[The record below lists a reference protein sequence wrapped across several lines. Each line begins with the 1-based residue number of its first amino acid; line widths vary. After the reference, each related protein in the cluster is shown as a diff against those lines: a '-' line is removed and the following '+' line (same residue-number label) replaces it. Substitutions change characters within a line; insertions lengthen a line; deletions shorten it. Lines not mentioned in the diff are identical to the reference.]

1 VNCLHCDTLIPA
13 GSRRDRR
20 YCGNKCR
27 AWASIERRKIGAP
40 VPRGWRHPA
49 FESDNP
55 TLRAAA
61 EHAEHLGQAHG
72 WDRSTVRSAIDG
84 LAAVL
89 GGRSAVERVPFT
101 EVRARIPRHAPILRI
116 TEVLTDLG
124 LFDDDTTPAIRSWI
138 DRSASQLP
146 AGFTEAVRAWLLV
159 LLDGDSRSLPRSPD
173 SLYVYFRS
181 VKPIIEEWA
190 TEHGHLREIT
200 ATEVTTALEPLRG
213 HQRRTAVSALRSLF
227 RFAKKRGLIFAN
239 PTTRLKAERVEPG
252 LIPLTNDEI
261 RVVEQAAANSAQ
273 RLIVALAAVHAARSA
288 TIRYLT
294 LDDVDLPNRRI
305 TLAGHTQRLGELTH
319 RVLRAWLDHRRT
331 TWPHSPNRHIL
342 LAGRTALGTRP
353 VSHIYLQ
360 TEMRKLGVGVDRI
373 RADRILHEALTVGPD
388 PLHLSLV
395 FNLSLSAAS
404 RYAEVAQRLLD
415 GQLEQHTGEQRPK
428 QPYTQLR

>member
-1 VNCLHCDTLIPA
+1 VNCLHCDTPIPA

-27 AWASIERRKIGAP
+27 AWASIERRKVGAP
-40 VPRGWRHPA
+40 VPPGWRHPA
-49 FESDNP
+49 FESGNP

-89 GGRSAVERVPFT
+89 DGRSAVERVPFT

-116 TEVLTDLG
+116 TEVLIDLE
-124 LFDDDTTPAIRSWI
+124 LFEDDTTSAIRSWT
-138 DRSASQLP
+138 DRSAGQLP
-146 AGFTEAVRAWLLV
+146 AGFAEVVRAWLLV
-159 LLDGDSRSLPRSPD
+159 LLDGDNRALPRSPD

-181 VKPIIEEWA
+181 VKSIIEGWA
-190 TEHGHLREIT
+190 TGHEHPREIT
-200 ATEVTTALEPLRG
+200 PADITTVLEPLRG
-213 HQRRTAVSALRSLF
+213 HQRRNAVVALRSLF

-252 LIPLTNDEI
+252 MIPLTDDEI
-261 RVVEQAAANSAQ
+261 HAVEQAAANPAQ
-273 RLIVALAAVHAARSA
+273 RLIVALAAVHATRSA
-288 TIRYLT
+288 TIRHLT
-294 LDDVDLPNRRI
+294 LDDLDLPNRRI
-305 TLAGHTQRLGELTH
+305 TLAGHNQRLGELTH
-319 RVLRAWLDHRRT
+319 RVLQAWLDHRHT
-331 TWPHSPNRHIL
+331 TWPHSPNRHVL
-342 LAGRTALGTRP
+342 LAGRTALGNRP
-353 VSHIYLQ
+353 VSHIYVQ
-360 TEMRKLGVGVDRI
+360 SEMHELGVGIDRV
-373 RADRILHEALTVGPD
+373 RRDRILHEALTVGPD

-415 GQLEQHTGEQRPK
+415 GQLEQHTAEQ
-428 QPYTQLR
+428 